1 VANLSQVHAGK
12 GTGVLPP
19 PDKTWLLERNAF
31 RPIVWLDS
39 WPENHHVCH
48 IFHIGKNDGKTMVM
62 VFGKDL
68 IHQNQYKPSSCD
80 VFFSKQVLFHLFH
93 IFCLGSVSSNQNTK
107 NGGWQDTFGTDGTV
121 VHHDFFGRISPLTEP
136 SRDGTM
142 VAVDGRWF
150 PGIHGLDSSQEYPL
164 HRFLTLVPGWGMGSR
179 KNTPW

>member
-1 VANLSQVHAGK
+1 MAQSHCMVGPVLVANLSQVHAGK

-80 VFFSKQVLFHLFH
+80 VFFPNRSCSTCSIYFVWGQFPP
-93 IFCLGSVSSNQNTK
+93 TK
-107 NGGWQDTFGTDGTV
+107 TQKT
-121 VHHDFFGRISPLTEP
+121 
-136 SRDGTM
+136 
-142 VAVDGRWF
+142 ADGRTPSAPMARWCTMT
-150 PGIHGLDSSQEYPL
+150 SSA
-164 HRFLTLVPGWGMGSR
+164 GSR
-179 KNTPW
+179 R